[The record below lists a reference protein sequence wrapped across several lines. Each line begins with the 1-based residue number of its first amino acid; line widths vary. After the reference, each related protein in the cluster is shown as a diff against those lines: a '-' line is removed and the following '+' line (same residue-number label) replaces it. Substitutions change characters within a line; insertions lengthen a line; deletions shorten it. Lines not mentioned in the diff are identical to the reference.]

1 MVIGYIMLIVLWIAI
16 AIFGLGALWMVIKSA
31 GR

>member
-1 MVIGYIMLIVLWIAI
+1 MVIGYIMLVVLSLVILVFI
-16 AIFGLGALWMVIKSA
+16 LGAVWMVIKSA

>member
-1 MVIGYIMLIVLWIAI
+1 MVIGYIMLVVLWIVI
-16 AIFGLGALWMVIKSA
+16 AVFGLGAIWFVIKSA

>member
-1 MVIGYIMLIVLWIAI
+1 MVIGYIMLIVLWVAI
-16 AIFGLGALWMVIKSA
+16 AIFCLGALLMVIKSA

>member
-1 MVIGYIMLIVLWIAI
+1 MVIGYIMLTVLWVVI
-16 AIFGLGALWMVIKSA
+16 AIFGLGAIWFVIKSA